1 MLGGTVAPIRRPEP
15 DPARRR
21 RRERGAA
28 PPSMVIVSG
37 VLVGILAGVGLERLG
52 VVDPLVEPVPAVV
65 RIDRVTV
72 VDCPGGT
79 PVAALARGDEVL
91 AIARSEDGEWLE
103 IRSPVRQDQRAWL
116 PAGVVGGQAEA
127 FASELPVRECGEV
140 ETTTTSSTTSTT
152 STTTTSTTS
161 TTTTSTTTTTTAP
174 TTTTRPDAP
183 TDVGVLAVTGRVGG
197 LTPPSSTTSSSTPS
211 STSSTTSS
219 TVPGTST
226 TLPPG
231 AFHYVHALPAQ
242 GGANCPSIA
251 TLRVPIDDADGVARV
266 RVIWSTG
273 GGGATA
279 IVDLQRGSGTEWGT
293 TMQFPSIAVPGA
305 EEHRVP
311 TFELEITDGNG
322 VLVRTA
328 AQLAHPFRIYGAT
341 ALPCDR

>member
-1 MLGGTVAPIRRPEP
+1 MLGSTVAPLRRPEP

-37 VLVGILAGVGLERLG
+37 VLVGLLAGVGLERIG
-52 VVDPLVEPVPAVV
+52 FVDPLDEPVPAVV

-91 AIARSEDGEWLE
+91 AIAHSEDGEWLE

-116 PAGVVGGQAEA
+116 PAGVVGGPADA
-127 FASELPVRECGEV
+127 LASQLPVRECGEV

-161 TTTTSTTTTTTAP
+161 TTTTSTTTTTTP

-183 TDVGVLAVTGRVGG
+183 TDVGILAVTGRVGG
-197 LTPPSSTTSSSTPS
+197 VTPPSSTTSSSTPS
-211 STSSTTSS
+211 TSSTTS
-219 TVPGTST
+219 TTAPGTST
-226 TLPPG
+226 TVPAG
-231 AFHYVHALPAQ
+231 GFHYVHALPAQ
-242 GGANCPSIA
+242 GGASCPSIA
-251 TLRVPIDDADGVARV
+251 TLRVPIEDADGVARV

-273 GGGATA
+273 AGGATA
-279 IVDLQRGSGTEWGT
+279 IVDLQRGAGTEWGT
-293 TMQFPSIAVPGA
+293 AMQFPSIAVPGT

-311 TFELEITDGNG
+311 TFELEVTDGNG

-328 AQLAHPFRIYGAT
+328 AQLAQPFRIYGAT